1 MNESKGL
8 PRWTVAA
15 AGVAAALL
23 LAGCGGRPMH
33 GGYDGMEHGGHMGG
47 GDRPDRLTAP
57 ELAKRFVAPGRAAG
71 AIVINK
77 QGEIIVVDEF
87 GKVVEPC
94 RLCGEGSTDPAC
106 RETAGDAAQRKSP
119 REPICNG
126 IVGTTLRSVQ
136 PISIVRH
143 KGSECMLVS
152 AQGHSDFYT
161 YQICW

>member
-1 MNESKGL
+1 MNENLGSS
-8 PRWTVAA
+8 RWTG
-15 AGVAAALL
+15 AGACLAAALL

-57 ELAKRFVAPGRAAG
+57 ELAKRFVEPGRAAG

-77 QGEIIVVDEF
+77 QGEIVVVDEK
-87 GKVVEPC
+87 GNVVSPC
-94 RLCGEGSTDPAC
+94 RLCGEGSNDPAC
-106 RETAGDAAQRKSP
+106 REAGDAAKSQSP

-143 KGSECMLVS
+143 KGSECMLIS

-161 YQICW
+161 FQICW